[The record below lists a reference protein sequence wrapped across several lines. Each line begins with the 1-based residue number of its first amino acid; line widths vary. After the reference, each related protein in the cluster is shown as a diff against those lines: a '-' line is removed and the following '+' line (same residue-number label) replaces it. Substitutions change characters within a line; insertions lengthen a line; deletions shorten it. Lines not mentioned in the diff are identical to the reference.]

1 MVFKNSTVVYIK
13 TGFSKSQSYEVFIA
27 NKTFCEKIL
36 LNKLFYFK
44 EVVIMSLSDKMAQAG
59 VKKGV
64 APTTPAAGI
73 KKVSDASNK
82 GEAFR
87 MKGAQ
92 ARANMSEDQKALEGS
107 KSDKVAFVA
116 TLGNPAKS
124 QPRKKG
130 GDYIQSN
137 KVCGYQIKVL
147 EDTTV
152 PVAPLKPECK
162 DELDVQLPAT
172 ERKVKAGETVTL
184 NVIETALMISRT
196 EYAGTFSGEGTNVY
210 ISATISKTKP
220 DPSPCLRAAD
230 GSIKE
235 NMIMVAEMVGQKD
248 GKGGRAE
255 VKEEFKEFAP
265 LFRPRTAKRSGGGNG
280 RKAGESIMDTAAA
293 FRALYGQ
300 K

>member
-1 MVFKNSTVVYIK
+1 
-13 TGFSKSQSYEVFIA
+13 
-27 NKTFCEKIL
+27 
-36 LNKLFYFK
+36 
-44 EVVIMSLSDKMAQAG
+44 MSLSDKIAEAG
-59 VKKGV
+59 VKKGA
-64 APTTPAAGI
+64 APATPAAGI
-73 KKVSDASNK
+73 KKSSEASNK

-87 MKGAQ
+87 ARGAQ
-92 ARANMSEDQKALEGS
+92 VRSNMSEDQKALEGS

-116 TLGNPAKS
+116 TLGNPAKG
-124 QPRKKG
+124 QARKKSG
-130 GDYIQSN
+130 GYIPSN

-152 PVAPLKPECK
+152 PVAPLKEECK

-172 ERKVKAGETVTL
+172 ERAVKAGEVVTL

-196 EYAGTFSGEGTNVY
+196 EYAGTFSGEGTHVY
-210 ISATISKTKP
+210 ISATISKSKK
-220 DPSPCLRAAD
+220 DPSPCLRAGE

-235 NMIMVAEMVGQKD
+235 NMIMVADMVGQKD

-265 LFRPRTAKRSGGGNG
+265 LFRPRSAKRGGTGNG
-280 RKAGESIMDTAAA
+280 RKSGQAIKDTAAA

-300 K
+300 N